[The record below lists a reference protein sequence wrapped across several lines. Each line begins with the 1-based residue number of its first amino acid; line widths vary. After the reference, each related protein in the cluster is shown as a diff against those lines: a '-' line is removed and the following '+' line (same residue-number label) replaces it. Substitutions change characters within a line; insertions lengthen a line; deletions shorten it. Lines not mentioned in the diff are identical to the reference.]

1 MLRWCREHNVVV
13 TAHTPLGRG
22 RILGEPALIN
32 IGQCHS
38 KTPGQ
43 VGLRWLVQQGMVV
56 IPKASSEGHLK
67 ENMDVFDWSLSAEE
81 MEQVSRLSER
91 IREVNTFE
99 DLINLSDREI
109 QGMLRELNTR
119 DLAVALNG
127 ASQAVQDRIFQ
138 NVTERV
144 AGLIRD
150 EIGSLGTV
158 REQDVQV
165 VRGRIVEIAREK
177 LD

>member
-1 MLRWCREHNVVV
+1 
-13 TAHTPLGRG
+13 
-22 RILGEPALIN
+22 
-32 IGQCHS
+32 
-38 KTPGQ
+38 
-43 VGLRWLVQQGMVV
+43 
-56 IPKASSEGHLK
+56 
-67 ENMDVFDWSLSAEE
+67 
-81 MEQVSRLSER
+81 
-91 IREVNTFE
+91 
-99 DLINLSDREI
+99 
-109 QGMLRELNTR
+109 MLRELNTR

-138 NVTERV
+138 NVSERV